1 MRSTRIYDDE
11 DLVLTF
17 ESRFCNAQV
26 PERCQMLDIVDNEC
40 SKVDLRGKQ
49 KSSTLKRL
57 E

>member
-40 SKVDLRGKQ
+40 SKVDLRGNQ
-49 KSSTLKRL
+49 KSSTLK
-57 E
+57 